1 MRPIP
6 RTVPAGEELDVL
18 DNIGVTGFD
27 LRLKRVVNTTPEA
40 AFRRWVD
47 PEARRRWYS
56 PDAAWIVEAETD
68 LRVGG
73 GWRVRFGPMRD
84 WMFVE
89 YGEFEEIDPPHRVVY
104 TTRYQYPDGRPEF
117 ATRVTVSFEAHDGG
131 TLLTVSGTGY
141 PSAEL
146 REANKGGWPAFL
158 DAFERTVAPSLAG

>member
-1 MRPIP
+1 
-6 RTVPAGEELDVL
+6 
-18 DNIGVTGFD
+18 VTGFD
-27 LRLKRVVNTTPEA
+27 LRLQRVVNSTPEA
-40 AFRRWVD
+40 AFRHWVD
-47 PEARRRWYS
+47 AEARRRWYA

-73 GWRVRFGPMRD
+73 EWQVRFGPTRD

-89 YGEFEEIDPPHRVVY
+89 YGVFEEIDPPHRVVY
-104 TTRYQYPDGRPEF
+104 TTRYEYPDGRPEF

-131 TLLTVSGTGY
+131 TLLTVLDTGY

-146 REANKGGWPAFL
+146 RDANESGWPAFL